1 MMKHIQIIKQEVDG
15 FEVNSISAKDLHK
28 YLEVKKDFSDWVKT
42 QLELD
47 KRTQSSFKEGTDYL
61 KNPLK
66 VGKQIDYILTLETA
80 KHIAMMSKVKKGRE
94 VRQYFIDIEKKYN
107 KELIKSLSDQQHKTL
122 ALFNTQ
128 EVMGEVITDH
138 DKRLNNLEKNVR
150 MESWQERNLMDAKN
164 TKVYEL
170 AGDDKAMAN
179 KLHRKV
185 WQLFKKRFH
194 LPRYNELKFGQYEDG
209 LMYIESLTLADMVG

>member
-1 MMKHIQIIKQEVDG
+1 MKYMTILKANINGSEL
-15 FEVNSISAKDLHK
+15 NSVSARDLHK
-28 YLEVKKDFSDWVKT
+28 SLSIQTKFADWIKRQLDVFVEGEDFLKIEKPKT
-42 QLELD
+42 NNIIE
-47 KRTQSSFKEGTDYL
+47 Y
-61 KNPLK
+61 
-66 VGKQIDYILTLETA
+66 VLTIETA
-80 KHIAMMSKVKKGRE
+80 KHIAMMQKNDAGKKVRN
-94 VRQYFIDIEKKYN
+94 YFIKIEKQFQKDSN
-107 KELIKSLSDQQHKTL
+107 LQLDIQFQRLEALTSFAGATKESLDSH
-122 ALFNTQ
+122 N
-128 EVMGEVITDH
+128 E
-138 DKRLNNLEKNVR
+138 RLLSLEQNVR